1 MTEEEQTEENEEG
14 KTSRLTISLLL
25 VAAVVFSM
33 VFLVV
38 LVTVL
43 FPQIFLAFVI
53 MFEGSSES
61 DEFVCT
67 PVGDRPGYEGYEKY
81 MKTRWLTSDN
91 ITSYKDIP
99 ESERRTLSEDAKE
112 FLKGHPSQRR
122 DFTPIDYQEL
132 SSREKEIFK
141 RAIEGPMKGDHTELS
156 EYLDIT
162 RSDGE
167 YNHILYRNTLYVCDI
182 NQAYRGA

>member
-1 MTEEEQTEENEEG
+1 MPDENQTKESEEG

-25 VAAVVFSM
+25 VAAAVLSV

-53 MFEGSSES
+53 TFEGSSES

-67 PVGDRPGYEGYEKY
+67 PVEDRPGYEGYENY
-81 MKTRWLTSDN
+81 MKTKWLISEN
-91 ITSYKDIP
+91 ITNYKDIP
-99 ESERRTLSEDAKE
+99 ESERRNLSEDAKE
-112 FLKGHPSQRR
+112 FLKGNPSQRR

-132 SSREKEIFK
+132 SVREKEIFK
-141 RAIEGPMKGDHTELS
+141 RAIEGPIKGDLS

-182 NQAYRGA
+182 NHAYRGA